1 MRAVDLIARKRA
13 GMTHGDDEIDWL
25 VREYVAGRVPD
36 YQMAAWLMA
45 VCFQGLT
52 QAETVRLTKTMVDS
66 GRRLDLRD
74 VAPVVADKHSTG
86 GVGDKVTLALAP
98 VVAACG
104 LPFAKMSGRGLGYT
118 GGTVDKLES
127 ITGFRTDLGLAAF
140 RRVLREAKV
149 VVTAQTAELAPADG
163 LLYALR
169 DATATVAQPSLI
181 AASVMSKKLAAGAG
195 VIVLDVKVGQGAFV
209 ATVDE
214 GRELAEMMAALGEA
228 AGRAVWCVLTPMDD
242 PLGFAVGNA
251 LEVEEAMAVVR
262 GEGPDDVRTAVLAL
276 AARLLVMAGMAA
288 HVPDGVKIARTAIED
303 GSAAAACR
311 RWMVAQGAE
320 PEVVDGKGLPVA
332 PVVVAV
338 PAPADGIVQR
348 VAARTVARACA
359 GLGSGRAAKGQAVD
373 PAVGV
378 VLAVR
383 RGDAVSRGTPIAHV
397 HARSSQEATQ
407 AVQEIAAAVELG
419 VAEPPT
425 VPAILAEV
433 PPGSAGGKL

>member
-13 GMTHGDDEIDWL
+13 GVAHDDGEIDWL
-25 VREYVAGRVPD
+25 VGEFVAGRIPD

-45 VCFQGLT
+45 VCFQGLSR
-52 QAETVRLTKTMVDS
+52 AETVRLTDVIVGS

-104 LPFAKMSGRGLGYT
+104 LPFAKMSGRGLGHT
-118 GGTVDKLES
+118 GGTVDKLEA
-127 ITGFRTDLGLAAF
+127 IPGFRTDLGVAAF
-140 RRVLREAKV
+140 RRVLREVGV

-181 AASVMSKKLAAGAG
+181 AASVMSKKIAAGANL
-195 VIVLDVKVGQGAFV
+195 IVLDVKVGQGAFV

-214 GRELAEMMAALGEA
+214 ARELARMMVALGEA

-242 PLGFAVGNA
+242 PLGSAVGNA
-251 LEVEEAMAVVR
+251 LEVAEAMAVLR
-262 GEGPDDVRTAVLAL
+262 GEGPPDVAAAVVGL
-276 AARLLVMAGMAA
+276 AARLLVMAQMAPTLA
-288 HVPDGVKIARTAIED
+288 DATARAERTLVD
-303 GSAAAACR
+303 GSAAAMCR
-311 RWMVAQGAE
+311 RWIVAQGGE
-320 PEVVDGKGLPVA
+320 PGVVDGTGLPVA
-332 PVVVAV
+332 PVSVDV
-338 PAPADGIVQR
+338 PSPADGIVQR
-348 VAARTVARACA
+348 VRALAVARACV
-359 GLGSGRAAKGQAVD
+359 GLGAGRDAKGQAVD

-383 RGDAVSRGTPIAHV
+383 RGDRVERGAPLARV
-397 HARSSQEATQ
+397 HARSAET
-407 AVQEIAAAVELG
+407 AARAVEEIEAAIVVG
-419 VAEPPT
+419 AGPPPV
-425 VPAILAEV
+425 VPAILDEIL
-433 PPGSAGGKL
+433 PGSAAAR